1 MPNTEDEKE
10 IEVQNTKLLRSITI
24 AIIILIATIPHNN
37 NPYNLDYVTEFCTEG
52 ISTEIISFERL
63 DFFACEIGFIDGE
76 IDLGLYLSKRVDG
89 GIDSLGNGR
98 QNGDY
103 TEVDI
108 LVLNYQNYN
117 NFVRG
122 EDYGVSNIEL
132 LSLNINPENDFMQK
146 SIDSLDL
153 YPDYYFLVFN
163 WEYGEDDGTYN
174 YPELDFY
181 YYIRLSYAD

>member
-1 MPNTEDEKE
+1 MSNTEDEKK

-24 AIIILIATIPHNN
+24 AVIIVIATIPHNN

-52 ISTEIISFERL
+52 ISTEIVSFERL

-76 IDLGLYLSKRVDG
+76 IDLGLFLSKRDNEKE
-89 GIDSLGNGR
+89 SFEKAFEE
-98 QNGDY
+98 Y

-146 SIDSLDL
+146 SIDSLEL

-174 YPELDFY
+174 YPELEFY

>member
-1 MPNTEDEKE
+1 MSNTEDEKK

-24 AIIILIATIPHNN
+24 AIIIVIATIPHNN
-37 NPYNLDYVTEFCTEG
+37 NPYNFDYVTEFCAEG
-52 ISTEIISFERL
+52 VSTEIISFERL

-76 IDLGLYLSKRVDG
+76 IDLGLYLSKRDNEKE
-89 GIDSLGNGR
+89 SFEKAFEE
-98 QNGDY
+98 Y

-117 NFVRG
+117 NFIRG

-174 YPELDFY
+174 YPELEFY

>member
-1 MPNTEDEKE
+1 MSNTEDEKK

-24 AIIILIATIPHNN
+24 AIIIVIATIPHNN
-37 NPYNLDYVTEFCTEG
+37 NPYNFDYVTEFCAEG
-52 ISTEIISFERL
+52 VSTEIISFERL

-76 IDLGLYLSKRVDG
+76 IDLGLYLSKRDNEKE
-89 GIDSLGNGR
+89 SFEKAFEE
-98 QNGDY
+98 Y

-117 NFVRG
+117 NFIRG

-163 WEYGEDDGTYN
+163 WEYGEDDGTYH
-174 YPELDFY
+174 YPELEFY